1 MVRLPPAQP
10 IPRKMRDSRSLRHV
24 DEFERLAAENDA
36 DSVAGRRTD
45 DAGDGDGDPSSSPPA
60 ASATASDVEAP
71 VRIRTVH
78 YDARRE
84 TDYVI
89 VVHGTFDAP
98 PADGT
103 RTWYQPPAPGEQ
115 NFCAKMGALL
125 ARGPI
130 GAGSVWRELPPELA
144 SQGAGTQGA
153 ESHGVAESS
162 SGTVSQV
169 AESQGGEGSHVGEW
183 QRMVGGDVPY
193 PFFWDGSNTHEGRVK
208 AAEKLARLFDLI
220 ARSDPSARIH
230 VISHSHGGNVLLKAT
245 ELYMK
250 KLPTESL
257 SSLHPAIRK
266 RFWAAHRRGFDMVK
280 VWRQPARPS
289 GWQRLFPSPVVM
301 RSMTG
306 GKVSHGTK
314 ERYPWGRYH
323 CLDSLLGLP
332 TKRQRLFL
340 AHRLATS
347 PLSNALGSLVFL
359 GTPFYVKKWERNGIR
374 WLVVGTVASIVV
386 TLVVMW
392 GYAMLV
398 SFAIRSIVSHQTVD
412 APYIAPLIASAL
424 ILVFATISVSI
435 ELSRSA
441 AFYSGNIYHAPD
453 FDWSP
458 AMSALVV
465 HAGKLDEASL
475 ALSSEPI
482 ARAYVFPHLA
492 NMLKLPFWKSLPQL
506 PPKGALAVDWLLF
519 FATFGRILL
528 WNIIFILPAIFI
540 SLASHVVA
548 PMVIGVVRNVIVTI
562 SFGLAQNELSF
573 AHVFMDEILD
583 LGLSSQH
590 VEHWNVQK
598 LLALAKTRSLQG
610 ELMAGYEDDT
620 CDMGEAVFQEG
631 LLGEGL
637 ILGDG
642 EKDAGRKEEGVK
654 GEEVKGEGSGHAVQQ
669 KKGGSAVGGEGVAG
683 SGGGMAGV
691 ATPERMAAAAA
702 AASAPG
708 AAADAPMAQQ
718 ASATAG
724 TAGDTQSIPAAS
736 AAAGVAVAGVAVAG
750 AVGTAAEEEK
760 DKESRYRPILDPSL
774 SASAG
779 QWQRS
784 ASRLRRRVTFK
795 SARTLRDD
803 THGDDTHGDVTHG
816 DVTHGDVTHGDV
828 THGDVTHG
836 DGPHGHV
843 TPGDVTPDRP
853 LLPPGTSLGFS
864 SSNPP
869 HTWVEDGEG
878 GRAKQPGMEGEEGGG
893 ARNGEEGQ
901 GEKHGEAGTSGGVVG
916 NKKHGE
922 EKLLYDYLW
931 DDNDLDEAAAKCL
944 TYQCLEPEIK
954 KMQRNPRLTPQQF
967 VRQIKELCVMIED
980 RFRELTGKF
989 DLNHGAYFRDPRILG
1004 VVAHFLEFRELPEWS
1019 RAIDTD
1025 VLRAETLVHSGLGR
1039 ACAL

>member
-280 VWRQPARPS
+280 
-289 GWQRLFPSPVVM
+289 
-301 RSMTG
+301 
-306 GKVSHGTK
+306 
-314 ERYPWGRYH
+314 
-323 CLDSLLGLP
+323 
-332 TKRQRLFL
+332 
-340 AHRLATS
+340 

-590 VEHWNVQK
+590 VEHWNVQV
-598 LLALAKTRSLQG
+598 RGWES
-610 ELMAGYEDDT
+610 
-620 CDMGEAVFQEG
+620 
-631 LLGEGL
+631 
-637 ILGDG
+637 
-642 EKDAGRKEEGVK
+642 
-654 GEEVKGEGSGHAVQQ
+654 
-669 KKGGSAVGGEGVAG
+669 
-683 SGGGMAGV
+683 
-691 ATPERMAAAAA
+691 ERML
-702 AASAPG
+702 
-708 AAADAPMAQQ
+708 
-718 ASATAG
+718 G
-724 TAGDTQSIPAAS
+724 TCSELSFAYVLMNEVLDLGLSSQHVEHWNIQ
-736 AAAGVAVAGVAVAG
+736 
-750 AVGTAAEEEK
+750 VG
-760 DKESRYRPILDPSL
+760 R
-774 SASAG
+774 
-779 QWQRS
+779 
-784 ASRLRRRVTFK
+784 
-795 SARTLRDD
+795 
-803 THGDDTHGDVTHG
+803 
-816 DVTHGDVTHGDV
+816 
-828 THGDVTHG
+828 
-836 DGPHGHV
+836 
-843 TPGDVTPDRP
+843 
-853 LLPPGTSLGFS
+853 
-864 SSNPP
+864 
-869 HTWVEDGEG
+869 
-878 GRAKQPGMEGEEGGG
+878 
-893 ARNGEEGQ
+893 
-901 GEKHGEAGTSGGVVG
+901 
-916 NKKHGE
+916 
-922 EKLLYDYLW
+922 
-931 DDNDLDEAAAKCL
+931 
-944 TYQCLEPEIK
+944 
-954 KMQRNPRLTPQQF
+954 
-967 VRQIKELCVMIED
+967 
-980 RFRELTGKF
+980 
-989 DLNHGAYFRDPRILG
+989 
-1004 VVAHFLEFRELPEWS
+1004 
-1019 RAIDTD
+1019 
-1025 VLRAETLVHSGLGR
+1025 
-1039 ACAL
+1039 